1 MERKQNIITIAAYV
15 LLMVLFF
22 MFGYFVGMM
31 NTKSHSPKAVPQNTY
46 TQSAS
51 LPTTIEE
58 KDFYN
63 VKIDGSTLL
72 LTKVNSFGKEVI
84 YSVEIS
90 ESIFPPEDIEELKEG
105 INFSSIYDAHS
116 FIENFTSW

>member
-22 MFGYFVGMM
+22 MFGYFVGMT
-31 NTKSHSPKAVPQNTY
+31 NTKSNSSKAVPHNTY

-72 LTKVNSFGKEVI
+72 LTKVNSVGREVI

-90 ESIFPPEDIEELKEG
+90 ESIFPPDDIDELKEG
-105 INFSSIYDAHS
+105 INFSSIYEANA
-116 FIENFTSW
+116 FIENFTS

>member
-22 MFGYFVGMM
+22 MFGYFVGMT
-31 NTKSHSPKAVPQNTY
+31 NTKSSSSKAVPHNTY

-63 VKIDGSTLL
+63 VKIDGNTLL
-72 LTKVNSFGKEVI
+72 LTKVNSVGREVI

-90 ESIFPPEDIEELKEG
+90 ESIFPPDDIDELKEG
-105 INFSSIYDAHS
+105 INFSSIYEANA
-116 FIENFTSW
+116 FIENFTS